1 MHNVEKNVQAFYC
14 RFFCQTTRNFLD
26 DIIFKPWDRFAL
38 FACFVVSLLYV
49 MFFVCVCIL
58 NDVYNTDLIFSFNL
72 LET

>member
-1 MHNVEKNVQAFYC
+1 MSKKMYKLFIVG
-14 RFFCQTTRNFLD
+14 FFVRSTRNFLD